1 MKRRIFATLLA
12 FCLIASLCVV
22 GAAARSAP
30 VAVEGA
36 KCTDPATCN
45 HEAAIGG
52 LHYDTLELAIAS
64 AKDNDTVKLLD
75 NIEDGSGVVVD
86 GTAERNIV
94 IDFNGYTYTVVGGPA
109 GSTGTES
116 QCFQLLR
123 GSTITMRNG
132 AIVAGSTEMEMII
145 QNYCDLTLED
155 MTLDATKGNNN
166 VSYVLSNNCGDVVI
180 TGDTDIIAEDG
191 QKAFDAYYWPSNTYT
206 EGVTVTIDK
215 NFTGTITGDIEATR
229 DTSTTSTGNST
240 INIEAG
246 TVNGDITCAS
256 NGKVSISNATVNG
269 DITNSSD
276 VGGELIVDDVTIDGT
291 IANTGSSANTT
302 VMRSRVSEQV
312 TGAVVIDS
320 TVAGIPTNTA
330 PDGVVAVIGTKQYK
344 DLEDALEE
352 AGTGPVTIELVAN
365 ADMDVTDSEYITV
378 TRNTVINGNG
388 HIINIAVADGST
400 LDTRDKMFRLNGAHL
415 TLNNATL
422 NITGQNDGDGTFS
435 GDAID
440 MINTGAGLTVNNS
453 AININNVGAG
463 FVLETDGIKI
473 ALNSTNVAVNNVN
486 GNGSQGGSWSL
497 NNSSISFT
505 NCGDHGFSVE
515 VAKLNNST
523 VSVNGTGYC
532 GVFGKDIVLEND
544 SSITVTGSGHK
555 LPYDSQWSPD
565 GESYKNAVEI
575 KRNGSLE
582 VSADSEVLL
591 SENENSSGQSI
602 NNIFVSAGSELINNG
617 TINATVTVPEDSD
630 MCVVVFMAD
639 GAQYDVQVVDSGD
652 SVRVPTLSKNGYTF
666 VGWRLG
672 NSNTIL
678 KPGDTY
684 TVSGD
689 TTFTAVWNMINVP
702 DTYEISV
709 ISSDGGTVEA
719 SLSNASAGSVITLT
733 VTPDEGYE
741 LAYIT
746 VDGERIS
753 GTSFV
758 MPDHSVEVR
767 AVFTEI
773 GAEMNFADVN
783 TGDWFYDAVEYVYT
797 NGLME
802 GTSTRTFEPNAT
814 MTRAMFWTVLA
825 RIDGET
831 ITGDNWKTLAQNW
844 AVSSGISDGTNAD
857 GLITREQMVTMLYR
871 FANSPEVAAT
881 GFGQF
886 TDGASVSD
894 WAVDAMAWALNNGV
908 ITGMGDGILSPAGS
922 ATRAQAAAMLMRFV
936 EA

>member
-22 GAAARSAP
+22 GAAAVS
-30 VAVEGA
+30 VEGCPGGDSCA
-36 KCTDPATCN
+36 
-45 HEAAIGG
+45 HEAAIGDV
-52 LHYDTLELAIAS
+52 HYDTLEEAFSRAVSGNTVTLLREIANCIAI
-64 AKDNDTVKLLD
+64 
-75 NIEDGSGVVVD
+75 NIVD
-86 GTAERNIV
+86 GRSI
-94 IDFNGYTYTVVGGPA
+94 
-109 GSTGTES
+109 
-116 QCFQLLR
+116 
-123 GSTITMRNG
+123 
-132 AIVAGSTEMEMII
+132 
-145 QNYCDLTLED
+145 
-155 MTLDATKGNNN
+155 TLDMNGFNIRF
-166 VSYVLSNNCGDVVI
+166 SSN
-180 TGDTDIIAEDG
+180 
-191 QKAFDAYYWPSNTYT
+191 Q
-206 EGVTVTIDK
+206 
-215 NFTGTITGDIEATR
+215 R
-229 DTSTTSTGNST
+229 
-240 INIEAG
+240 INI
-246 TVNGDITCAS
+246 IH
-256 NGKVSISNATVNG
+256 
-269 DITNSSD
+269 
-276 VGGELIVDDVTIDGT
+276 GE
-291 IANTGSSANTT
+291 
-302 VMRSRVSEQV
+302 
-312 TGAVVIDS
+312 
-320 TVAGIPTNTA
+320 
-330 PDGVVAVIGTKQYK
+330 
-344 DLEDALEE
+344 
-352 AGTGPVTIELVAN
+352 
-365 ADMDVTDSEYITV
+365 
-378 TRNTVINGNG
+378 
-388 HIINIAVADGST
+388 
-400 LDTRDKMFRLNGAHL
+400 
-415 TLNNATL
+415 L
-422 NITGQNDGDGTFS
+422 NITGSGMLYEEMPYYAPVMMYGSEDNVANYSVVTIGPDVTLKGWAGLFIDCHDEHTAQAYGIVANVYGTLES
-435 GDAID
+435 VRDIE
-440 MINTGAGLTVNNS
+440 GAGGHALY
-453 AININNVGAG
+453 INGQITS
-463 FVLETDGIKI
+463 TDGNVPRFILDGATLITEKGNGMYLAGYAETSI
-473 ALNSTNVAVNNVN
+473 TDSTITSVGVNSTGIEIRAGKLSIAGNTVIRASEGKVEVDPN
-486 GNGSQGGSWSL
+486 GNGSTSANVALAVAQHTTKLPIEIAVEGGTFIGGAAFNQSNPQDNAEEFVKQIHISIQDGVFTGIVNSENFEGFIEGGNFDQSVAAYVADGLKYEANSDGVFTYHRTIESAVEAAGSGGSVSM
-497 NNSSISFT
+497 IS
-505 NCGDHGFSVE
+505 
-515 VAKLNNST
+515 
-523 VSVNGTGYC
+523 NGAAVDDDTGHTITRID
-532 GVFGKDIVLEND
+532 GGSKTTM
-544 SSITVTGSGHK
+544 TVTDGYVYT
-555 LPYDSQWSPD
+555 LP
-565 GESYKNAVEI
+565 
-575 KRNGSLE
+575 
-582 VSADSEVLL
+582 
-591 SENENSSGQSI
+591 
-602 NNIFVSAGSELINNG
+602 EL
-617 TINATVTVPEDSD
+617 D
-630 MCVVVFMAD
+630 
-639 GAQYDVQVVDSGD
+639 
-652 SVRVPTLSKNGYTF
+652 KNGYTF

-684 TVSGD
+684 TVNSD
-689 TTFTAVWNMINVP
+689 VTFTAVWNMINIP

-857 GLITREQMVTMLYR
+857 ALITREQMVTMLYR

>member
-22 GAAARSAP
+22 GAAAAS
-30 VAVEGA
+30 VEGCPGGSGCA
-36 KCTDPATCN
+36 
-45 HEAAIGG
+45 HEAAIGDV
-52 LHYDTLELAIAS
+52 HYDTLADALSAAI
-64 AKDNDTVKLLD
+64 DGDTVMLLRD
-75 NIEDGSGVVVD
+75 INIDSSYISITKSIVFDLGGNTITCSLETQAVAIYNNSYVTIQNGRIYCSNNAVALFVYLSHVTTRNIELISDGYKGVAIQVGYSKNGDYWGNLTVED
-86 GTAERNIV
+86 GTVVYGTSAGIL
-94 IDFNGYTYTVVGGPA
+94 VVGPYLDVDSLENRDNRA
-109 GSTGTES
+109 A
-116 QCFQLLR
+116 
-123 GSTITMRNG
+123 IMVNG
-132 AIVAGSTEMEMII
+132 
-145 QNYCDLTLED
+145 
-155 MTLDATKGNNN
+155 
-166 VSYVLSNNCGDVVI
+166 
-180 TGDTDIIAEDG
+180 
-191 QKAFDAYYWPSNTYT
+191 
-206 EGVTVTIDK
+206 
-215 NFTGTITGDIEATR
+215 GTITGGYAISGNGRYQGTTIE
-229 DTSTTSTGNST
+229 
-240 INIEAG
+240 INDGIIGDEETYI
-246 TVNGDITCAS
+246 TVYHPQMGDITLNGGTLTGQMGVQMCSGELNVPTYSSVVINAIGEDNRDNKEENDGPVLDGAAVSSLDRNYPGGPAVVNISGGTFNSTQSESVLTYSWNSSSKEHSTWEEETEYTHISGGEFSDSVVKYVSPDLQFEANS
-256 NGKVSISNATVNG
+256 NGVYTYHRTIESAVAAAGNDGSVSMIS
-269 DITNSSD
+269 D
-276 VGGELIVDDVTIDGT
+276 
-291 IANTGSSANTT
+291 
-302 VMRSRVSEQV
+302 
-312 TGAVVIDS
+312 GAVVDETTGHTITRIDGGS
-320 TVAGIPTNTA
+320 KTTMT
-330 PDGVVAVIGTKQYK
+330 
-344 DLEDALEE
+344 
-352 AGTGPVTIELVAN
+352 
-365 ADMDVTDSEYITV
+365 VTDGYV
-378 TRNTVINGNG
+378 Y
-388 HIINIAVADGST
+388 T
-400 LDTRDKMFRLNGAHL
+400 L
-415 TLNNATL
+415 
-422 NITGQNDGDGTFS
+422 
-435 GDAID
+435 
-440 MINTGAGLTVNNS
+440 
-453 AININNVGAG
+453 
-463 FVLETDGIKI
+463 
-473 ALNSTNVAVNNVN
+473 
-486 GNGSQGGSWSL
+486 
-497 NNSSISFT
+497 
-505 NCGDHGFSVE
+505 
-515 VAKLNNST
+515 
-523 VSVNGTGYC
+523 
-532 GVFGKDIVLEND
+532 
-544 SSITVTGSGHK
+544 
-555 LPYDSQWSPD
+555 P
-565 GESYKNAVEI
+565 
-575 KRNGSLE
+575 
-582 VSADSEVLL
+582 
-591 SENENSSGQSI
+591 
-602 NNIFVSAGSELINNG
+602 EL
-617 TINATVTVPEDSD
+617 D
-630 MCVVVFMAD
+630 
-639 GAQYDVQVVDSGD
+639 
-652 SVRVPTLSKNGYTF
+652 KNGYTF

-773 GAEMNFADVN
+773 GAEMNFVDVN

-857 GLITREQMVTMLYR
+857 ALITREQMVTMLYR

-908 ITGMGDGILSPAGS
+908 ITGMGDGILSPSGS

>member
-22 GAAARSAP
+22 GAAAS
-30 VAVEGA
+30 GA
-36 KCTDPATCN
+36 ETGGGIASITSGGTTTSYTT
-45 HEAAIGG
+45 AA
-52 LHYDTLELAIAS
+52 DLAKGIAS
-64 AKDNDTVKLLD
+64 AQDGAVVNILD
-75 NIEDGSGVVVD
+75 DFAVEYTNNLSGGYFNITSNIEINGNGRTITVTGSSTSKIHVFNAVNADVEISELNINGSGIAQHGIQIYD
-86 GTAERNIV
+86 GTATISGVTSINNKGYGLLV
-94 IDFNGYTYTVVGGPA
+94 NGSSVTASDLTTSGNDWGGVNVNGRDGANATFEMTSGDLSGDQASVVLDSKA
-109 GSTGTES
+109 GSTNDVTLSGGTYN
-116 QCFQLLR
+116 
-123 GSTITMRNG
+123 TVMVNG
-132 AIVAGSTEMEMII
+132 PDDKGDRSAG
-145 QNYCDLTLED
+145 
-155 MTLDATKGNNN
+155 
-166 VSYVLSNNCGDVVI
+166 
-180 TGDTDIIAEDG
+180 TD
-191 QKAFDAYYWPSNTYT
+191 NL
-206 EGVTVTIDK
+206 
-215 NFTGTITGDIEATR
+215 TITGGSYVNVAAYGVETDSADTVLVTGATV
-229 DTSTTSTGNST
+229 T
-240 INIEAG
+240 G
-246 TVNGDITCAS
+246 TVS
-256 NGKVSISNATVNG
+256 KP
-269 DITNSSD
+269 
-276 VGGELIVDDVTIDGT
+276 
-291 IANTGSSANTT
+291 TGSSAP
-302 VMRSRVSEQV
+302 VSV
-312 TGAVVIDS
+312 INADVSAVSGDVVVVNGGGVED
-320 TVAGIPTNTA
+320 TA
-330 PDGVVAVIGTKQYK
+330 PNGVVAVIGTKQYK
-344 DLEDALEE
+344 DLEDALED
-352 AGTGPVTIELVAN
+352 AGTELVTIELVAN

-684 TVSGD
+684 TVNSD
-689 TTFTAVWNMINVP
+689 VTFTAVWNMINIP

-857 GLITREQMVTMLYR
+857 ALITREQMVTMLYR

>member
-22 GAAARSAP
+22 GAAARGPIS
-30 VAVEGA
+30 EGTA
-36 KCTDPATCN
+36 YDNCEEPCN
-45 HEAAIGG
+45 HVAAIGST
-52 LHYDTLELAIAS
+52 HYDDLEYAITQA
-64 AKDNDTVKLLD
+64 DDDDTIDILRDVT
-75 NIEDGSGVVVD
+75 DGRGVVVSS
-86 GTAERNIV
+86 EKNIT
-94 IDFNGYTYTVVGGPA
+94 IDFHGFTYTVTRDPA
-109 GSTGTES
+109 GSTDTQH

-123 GSTITMRNG
+123 DSTITMKNG
-132 AIVAGSTEMEMII
+132 TIVANEPTINII
-145 QNYCDLTLED
+145 VQNYSNLTLD
-155 MTLDATKGNNN
+155 GMTLDASVGTNSLRG
-166 VSYVLSNNCGDVVI
+166 SYVLSNNFGDVVI
-180 TGDTDIIAEDG
+180 TGNTNITANNG
-191 QKAFDAYYWPSNTYT
+191 FAFDAYYWPDGGYG
-206 EGVTVTIDK
+206 EGVTVTLDEE
-215 NFTGTITGDIEATR
+215 FTGTINGNVEVTR
-229 DTSTTSTGNST
+229 DGTSTSSGNSSL
-240 INIEAG
+240 IIEAG
-246 TVNGDITCAS
+246 TINGDISHSS
-256 NGKVSISNATVNG
+256 NGSVSISNATVNG
-269 DITNSSD
+269 DITNSSK
-276 VGGELIVDDVTIDGT
+276 VGGELVVDDVTVTGT
-291 IANTGSSANTT
+291 IANTGTSASTT

-312 TGAVVIDS
+312 EGAVVIDS
-320 TVAGIPTNTA
+320 MVAGVPTNTA
-330 PDGVVAVIGTKQYK
+330 PEGVVAVIGTKQYK
-344 DLEDALEE
+344 DLEDALED
-352 AGTGPVTIELVAN
+352 AGTELVTIELVAN

-400 LDTRDKMFRLNGAHL
+400 LDTRDKMFRINGAHL

-857 GLITREQMVTMLYR
+857 ALITREQMVTMLYR

-894 WAVDAMAWALNNGV
+894 WAVDAMAWALNEGV
-908 ITGMGDGILSPAGS
+908 ITGLGDGILSPAGS

>member
-22 GAAARSAP
+22 GAAAS
-30 VAVEGA
+30 GA
-36 KCTDPATCN
+36 ETGGGIASITSGGTTTSYTT
-45 HEAAIGG
+45 AA
-52 LHYDTLELAIAS
+52 DLAKGIAS
-64 AKDNDTVKLLD
+64 AQDGAVVNILD
-75 NIEDGSGVVVD
+75 DFAVEYTNNLSGGYFNITSNIEINGNGRTITVTGSSTSKIHVFNAVNADVEISELNINGSGIAQHGIQIYD
-86 GTAERNIV
+86 GTATISGVTSINNKGYGLLV
-94 IDFNGYTYTVVGGPA
+94 NGSSVTASDLTTSGNDWGGVNVNGRDGANATFEMTSGDLSGDQASVVLDSKA
-109 GSTGTES
+109 GSTNDVTLSGGTYN
-116 QCFQLLR
+116 
-123 GSTITMRNG
+123 TVMVNG
-132 AIVAGSTEMEMII
+132 PDDKGDRSAG
-145 QNYCDLTLED
+145 
-155 MTLDATKGNNN
+155 
-166 VSYVLSNNCGDVVI
+166 
-180 TGDTDIIAEDG
+180 TD
-191 QKAFDAYYWPSNTYT
+191 NL
-206 EGVTVTIDK
+206 
-215 NFTGTITGDIEATR
+215 TITGGSYVNVAAYGVETDSADTVLVTGATV
-229 DTSTTSTGNST
+229 T
-240 INIEAG
+240 G
-246 TVNGDITCAS
+246 TVS
-256 NGKVSISNATVNG
+256 KP
-269 DITNSSD
+269 
-276 VGGELIVDDVTIDGT
+276 
-291 IANTGSSANTT
+291 TGSSAP
-302 VMRSRVSEQV
+302 VSV
-312 TGAVVIDS
+312 INADVSAVSGDVVVVNGGGVED
-320 TVAGIPTNTA
+320 TA
-330 PDGVVAVIGTKQYK
+330 PNGVVAVIGTKQYN
-344 DLEDALEE
+344 DLEKALEE
-352 AGTGPVTIELVAN
+352 AGTGSVTIELVADAN
-365 ADMDVTDSEYITV
+365 MVASNTNHIVSKRD
-378 TRNTVINGNG
+378 TVINGNG
-388 HIINIAVADGST
+388 HTINITADPNNKFDS
-400 LDTRDKMFRLNGAHL
+400 TRDKMLQFDGATL
-415 TLNNATL
+415 TLNNVTL
-422 NITGQNDGDGTFS
+422 NITGQNDGDGTYR

-440 MINTGAGLTVNNS
+440 LINEAHLYANDS
-453 AININNVGAG
+453 FINIKDVGAG
-463 FVLETDGIKI
+463 FVIETTGEDIV
-473 ALNSTNVAVNNVN
+473 LTNTDVTVENVN
-486 GNGSQGGSWSL
+486 GNGSQGGEWTVNGSSL
-497 NNSSISFT
+497 SFT
-505 NCGDHGFSVE
+505 NCGDHGLSVE
-515 VAKLNNST
+515 TLVATNSLINVDDADKLALFGSIIDLNDTEVNVTNSGSELPVT
-523 VSVNGTGYC
+523 DGYAATL
-532 GVFGKDIVLEND
+532 GGYYSPVQVKGIATEYYLSIDAG
-544 SSITVTGSGHK
+544 SSITVTNSHNGNNTVY
-555 LPYDSQWSPD
+555 LPD
-565 GESYKNAVEI
+565 GA
-575 KRNGSLE
+575 
-582 VSADSEVLL
+582 
-591 SENENSSGQSI
+591 
-602 NNIFVSAGSELINNG
+602 ELINNG

-652 SVRVPTLSKNGYTF
+652 SVRVPTLSKSGYTF

-684 TVSGD
+684 TVNSD
-689 TTFTAVWNMINVP
+689 VTFTAVWNMINIP

-773 GAEMNFADVN
+773 GAEMNFVDVSRS
-783 TGDWFYDAVEYVYT
+783 DWFYDAVEYVYT

-857 GLITREQMVTMLYR
+857 ALITREQMVTMLYR
-871 FANSPEVAAT
+871 FANSPAISAT

>member
-22 GAAARSAP
+22 GAAASG
-30 VAVEGA
+30 EECDGGTG
-36 KCTDPATCN
+36 CD
-45 HEAAIGG
+45 HEAAIGDV
-52 LHYDTLELAIAS
+52 HYDTLAEALSAAIDGNTVMLLRDIDVDSEGSCITINRSITFDLGNKIITCSRSDQGIELYGNSNVTIQNGEIHCTNEAVALFAHNSNITTKDLVINAREAGGYGIQVGYNYGGDYPTTIGLPANLIMESGTVINAEVGVFIVGPYYNQNTLEGRDLVSTFTMNGGEINTSSFAICG
-64 AKDNDTVKLLD
+64 NGTY
-75 NIEDGSGVVVD
+75 D
-86 GTAERNIV
+86 GTEIE
-94 IDFNGYTYTVVGGPA
+94 INGGTVT
-109 GSTGTES
+109 SE
-116 QCFQLLR
+116 
-123 GSTITMRNG
+123 
-132 AIVAGSTEMEMII
+132 AIVMYYPQFGDLII
-145 QNYCDLTLED
+145 NGGYLTAPNGIQYC
-155 MTLDATKGNNN
+155 
-166 VSYVLSNNCGDVVI
+166 
-180 TGDTDIIAEDG
+180 
-191 QKAFDAYYWPSNTYT
+191 
-206 EGVTVTIDK
+206 GVGTVTI
-215 NFTGTITGDIEATR
+215 NGGTIVATA
-229 DTSTTSTGNST
+229 DYSEFPEKPSDQNDGSTDDGAALSIISRGGGYQSNGLSMNVEINGGSLVSLNNAA
-240 INIEAG
+240 INIYRLQQQP
-246 TVNGDITCAS
+246 S
-256 NGKVSISNATVNG
+256 NGPWVTNDSTSISSFLENLE
-269 DITNSSD
+269 IT
-276 VGGELIVDDVTIDGT
+276 
-291 IANTGSSANTT
+291 
-302 VMRSRVSEQV
+302 
-312 TGAVVIDS
+312 
-320 TVAGIPTNTA
+320 
-330 PDGVVAVIGTKQYK
+330 DGVIESAEGRG
-344 DLEDALEE
+344 ALEVDNLATDE
-352 AGTGPVTIELVAN
+352 VEISGGQYSASVA
-365 ADMDVTDSEYITV
+365 AY
-378 TRNTVINGNG
+378 
-388 HIINIAVADGST
+388 VADGLEYEANSDGVYTYHST
-400 LDTRDKMFRLNGAHL
+400 IESAVAAAGSGGSVSMISNGAAVDPDDEGVH
-415 TLNNATL
+415 T
-422 NITGQNDGDGTFS
+422 ITRIDGGSETN
-435 GDAID
+435 
-440 MINTGAGLTVNNS
+440 MTV
-453 AININNVGAG
+453 
-463 FVLETDGIKI
+463 TDGYVY
-473 ALNSTNVAVNNVN
+473 T
-486 GNGSQGGSWSL
+486 
-497 NNSSISFT
+497 
-505 NCGDHGFSVE
+505 
-515 VAKLNNST
+515 
-523 VSVNGTGYC
+523 
-532 GVFGKDIVLEND
+532 
-544 SSITVTGSGHK
+544 
-555 LPYDSQWSPD
+555 LP
-565 GESYKNAVEI
+565 
-575 KRNGSLE
+575 
-582 VSADSEVLL
+582 
-591 SENENSSGQSI
+591 
-602 NNIFVSAGSELINNG
+602 EL
-617 TINATVTVPEDSD
+617 D
-630 MCVVVFMAD
+630 
-639 GAQYDVQVVDSGD
+639 
-652 SVRVPTLSKNGYTF
+652 KNGYTF

-689 TTFTAVWNMINVP
+689 TTFTAVWNMINIP

-773 GAEMNFADVN
+773 GAEMNFVDVN

-894 WAVDAMAWALNNGV
+894 WAVDAMAWALDNGV

>member
-22 GAAARSAP
+22 GAAARGPIS
-30 VAVEGA
+30 EGTA
-36 KCTDPATCN
+36 YDNCEEPCN
-45 HEAAIGG
+45 HVAAIGST
-52 LHYDTLELAIAS
+52 HYDDLEYAITQA
-64 AKDNDTVKLLD
+64 DDDDTIDILRDVT
-75 NIEDGSGVVVD
+75 DGRGVVVSS
-86 GTAERNIV
+86 EKNIT
-94 IDFNGYTYTVVGGPA
+94 IDFHGFTYTVTRDPA
-109 GSTGTES
+109 GSTDTQH

-123 GSTITMRNG
+123 DSTITMKNG
-132 AIVAGSTEMEMII
+132 TIVANEPTINII
-145 QNYCDLTLED
+145 VQNYSNLTLD
-155 MTLDATKGNNN
+155 GMTLDASVGTNSLRG
-166 VSYVLSNNCGDVVI
+166 SYVLSNNFGDVVI
-180 TGDTDIIAEDG
+180 TGNTNITANNG
-191 QKAFDAYYWPSNTYT
+191 FAFDAYYWPDGGYG
-206 EGVTVTIDK
+206 EGVTVTLDEE
-215 NFTGTITGDIEATR
+215 FTGTINGNVEVTR
-229 DTSTTSTGNST
+229 DGTSTSSGNSSL
-240 INIEAG
+240 IIEAG
-246 TVNGDITCAS
+246 TINGDISHSS
-256 NGKVSISNATVNG
+256 NGSVSISNATVNG
-269 DITNSSD
+269 DITNSSK
-276 VGGELIVDDVTIDGT
+276 VGGELVVDDVTVTGT
-291 IANTGSSANTT
+291 IANTGTSASTT

-312 TGAVVIDS
+312 EGAVVIDS
-320 TVAGIPTNTA
+320 MVAGVPTNTA
-330 PDGVVAVIGTKQYK
+330 PEGVVAVIGTKQYT

-352 AGTGPVTIELVAN
+352 AGTGPVTIELVAD
-365 ADMDVTDSEYITV
+365 APIETISTDFVKV
-378 TRNTVINGNG
+378 TRDTTINGNG
-388 HIINIAVADGST
+388 HTITITASGYTSSRTKILQFIGADVV
-400 LDTRDKMFRLNGAHL
+400 LNDV
-415 TLNNATL
+415 TL
-422 NITGQNDGDGTFS
+422 NIIGSADGDGSYS

-440 MINTGAGLTVNNS
+440 LYEGANLKVINS
-453 AININNVGAG
+453 RININDVAAA
-463 FVLETDGIKI
+463 FVMQTEGEV
-473 ALNSTNVAVNNVN
+473 LNLDSTIVNVNNVD
-486 GNGSQGGSWSL
+486 GNGSQGGEWNIA
-497 NNSSISFT
+497 NNSVVTFADCLNHALSTQTLTVNDSVVDINGCGLFGIFGAQIDINSGSEVTVT
-505 NCGDHGFSVE
+505 NCG
-515 VAKLNNST
+515 KNLPNP
-523 VSVNGTGYC
+523 TGSAAPGY
-532 GVFGKDIVLEND
+532 GYISPVQIKASND
-544 SSITVTGSGHK
+544 SYLKVDSNAVLNVTGNVSTEG
-555 LPYDSQWSPD
+555 PNDTIFFP
-565 GESYKNAVEI
+565 ENA
-575 KRNGSLE
+575 
-582 VSADSEVLL
+582 
-591 SENENSSGQSI
+591 
-602 NNIFVSAGSELINNG
+602 ELINNG

-666 VGWRLG
+666 VGWRVN
-672 NSNTIL
+672 NSNTIV
-678 KPGDTY
+678 KGGESYPITAN
-684 TVSGD
+684 

-773 GAEMNFADVN
+773 GAEMNFVDVSRS
-783 TGDWFYDAVEYVYT
+783 DWFYDAVEYVYT